1 MKLSRDKITGIY
13 CIVDDLL
20 KSIQHPEDKRRRI
33 SDSEVITTAIVS
45 AIYFG
50 GHHDHG
56 IGFMR
61 ITGMIPN
68 MLSSSRF
75 CRRIHKIW
83 ELLIEIFLLLSNV
96 IKSMRA
102 ELEYIM

>member
-20 KSIQHPEDKRRRI
+20 KSVQHPEDKRRRI

-50 GHHDHG
+50 GHHDHA
-56 IGFMR
+56 ISFMQV
-61 ITGMIPN
+61 TGMIPN
-68 MLSSSRF
+68 MLSNSRF
-75 CRRIHKIW
+75 CRRIHQIG
-83 ELLIEIFLLLSNV
+83 ELLIELFCS
-96 IKSMRA
+96 
-102 ELEYIM
+102 